1 MDKFQELMNT
11 VDSIVNISDKD
22 LSCENANTNGSSPVG
37 MLSLIA
43 SETSKEY
50 AVRHLLDPAVRQA
63 MKEGFLHIHDMDFY
77 ATGTTTCC
85 QLPLDKLLGNGFY
98 VGECYMRPPQSI
110 MTAMALASIALQS
123 NQNNQHGGQAYA
135 NFDFD
140 LAPYVYKSY
149 EKHFRNIVGAVQA
162 CGSDFDEDKVRKL
175 AWERTREETYQ
186 ASEAFVHNA
195 NSMLCRNGSQVPFI
209 SINFGL
215 DTSPEGRLVSEM
227 IMKAQQKG
235 MGDGTTPIFPIL
247 IWKVKKGV
255 NFNPEDPNYDLYQL
269 AIETTSKRLFPNFVN
284 CDVEFNHNPDSD
296 DPRDAIATMGCRT
309 RVFNNRNGK
318 TSPVGR
324 GNISF
329 TTLNLPMIAMESKL
343 QNRDIFEIYDEYID
357 LGIKQLKD
365 RLEYQKKQPA
375 GNFQFLYQNGVWLG
389 GDEVKP
395 NEPIG
400 DVLNTGSLTLGFV
413 GLAEALVILT
423 GKHHGESSSSWN
435 LGYKLIKHMKKRM
448 DEQADA
454 DGLNWGVLA
463 TPAEGLAGKS
473 LRKFVAK
480 YGIIERVSDREYFT
494 NSNHIPVY
502 YKIKAVDKIRLEA
515 PFHALTLGGHICY
528 VELSGEVKKNPKA
541 VDRLVQ
547 AMMEHGVGYGSINHA
562 VDTCRSCGHQGIFN
576 DYICTEC
583 GSNDVQK
590 VARITG
596 YLTGDVKRWN
606 NGKASELRDRTKHN

>member
-1 MDKFQELMNT
+1 MDKFEQLMRTADDIFNY
-11 VDSIVNISDKD
+11 SDVD
-22 LSCENANTNGSSPVG
+22 LSNENANTNGRSPVG

-43 SETSKEY
+43 SESSKAYGEK
-50 AVRHLLDPAVRQA
+50 LLKPEVLQA
-63 MKEGFLHIHDMDFY
+63 YNEGFIHIHDFDFY
-77 ATGTTTCC
+77 PTGTTTCC

-123 NQNNQHGGQAYA
+123 NQNNQHGGQAFA

-140 LAPYVYKSY
+140 LAPYVNKSF
-149 EKHFRNIVGAVQA
+149 EKHFRNIIEAMQLGGRVDGKKA
-162 CGSDFDEDKVRKL
+162 RKL
-175 AWERTREETYQ
+175 AWEKTKEETFQ

-209 SINFGL
+209 SVNFGL

-247 IWKVKKGV
+247 IFKYKTGV
-255 NFNPEDPNYDLYQL
+255 NANPTDPNYDLYKL
-269 AIETTSKRLFPNFVN
+269 AIDTTSKRLFPNFVN
-284 CDVEFNHNPDSD
+284 CDAPFNQNPDSD

-309 RVFNNRNGK
+309 RVFNNNNGK
-318 TSPVGR
+318 TSPVAR
-324 GNISF
+324 GNLSF
-329 TTLNLPMIAMESKL
+329 TTLNLPMLAMKAKEE
-343 QNRDIFEIYDEYID
+343 NREFFKVLDEFID
-357 LGIKQLKD
+357 LGIVQLQD
-365 RLEYQKKQPA
+365 RLEYQKHMPA
-375 GNFQFLYQNGVWLG
+375 GNFQFLYQNGTWLG
-389 GDEVKP
+389 GEELKP

-400 DVLNTGSLTLGFV
+400 DVLNTGSLALGYV
-413 GLAEALVILT
+413 GLAEALVLLT

-435 LGYKLIKHMKKRM
+435 LGYSIVEHMKHRL
-448 DEQADA
+448 DEQARK

-463 TPAEGLAGKS
+463 TPAEGLAGKA

-480 YGIIERVSDREYFT
+480 YGVIECVSDREYFT

-502 YKIKAVDKIRLEA
+502 YKIKAIDKIKLEA
-515 PFHALTLGGHICY
+515 PFHAITLGGHITY
-528 VELSGEVKKNPKA
+528 IELDGEAKKNKEA
-541 VDRLVQ
+541 VERIVR
-547 AMMEHGVGYGSINHA
+547 AMMEYNIGYGSINHA
-562 VDTCRSCGHQGIFN
+562 VDTCRECGHQGIFN
-576 DYICTEC
+576 DYVCTEC
-583 GSNDVQK
+583 GSDDVQK

-606 NGKASELRDRTKHN
+606 SGKASELRDRTKHK